1 VKTSAV
7 KFKTILFL
15 LLSTFVVL
23 TTASGYLYNQN
34 KNYQYENQRLIIV
47 NDSILSEN
55 LELKNWVRQNKS
67 STVLK
72 VPSENFK
79 TKASK

>member
-1 VKTSAV
+1 
-7 KFKTILFL
+7 
-15 LLSTFVVL
+15 
-23 TTASGYLYNQN
+23 
-34 KNYQYENQRLIIV
+34 LIIV